1 MQDPNEDTEWN
12 DALRKYKIIPPKEEQ
27 GITEDDIIAMME
39 KTVEEKREG
48 KQMADMDLDEL
59 NEKEDDVDEDDERMF
74 EMYRRQ
80 RMAEIQAM
88 KMKANYGEVCDISKA
103 DYVREVNNAG
113 EGVWVVLH
121 IYKEGIPIC
130 KLVNNYMTALARKF
144 PCTKFLRSISSVC
157 IPNYPDHNLPTIFV
171 YFEGDLKKQWV
182 GPISLNGMNLKQN
195 DLEWML
201 AQVGAVTSD
210 IEKPE
215 KPEVKDVMNIAIR
228 QSRIDN
234 SDDDSDWSNSFLNL

>member
-130 KLVNNYMTALARKF
+130 KLVNNHMTALARKF

-234 SDDDSDWSNSFLNL
+234 SDDDSD

>member
-12 DALRKYKIIPPKEEQ
+12 DILRKHKIIPPKEKPE
-27 GITEDDIIAMME
+27 GPTEDDIIEMME
-39 KTVEEKREG
+39 KTIEEKRHG

-59 NEKEDDVDEDDERMF
+59 DEKEDDIDEDDKRMF

-130 KLVNNYMTALARKF
+130 KLVNNHMTALARKF

-157 IPNYPDHNLPTIFV
+157 IPNYPDHNLPTVFV

-182 GPISLNGMNLKQN
+182 GPIAFNGMNLKQN

-201 AQVGAVTSD
+201 ANCGAVISD

-234 SDDDSDWSNSFLNL
+234 SDDDSD